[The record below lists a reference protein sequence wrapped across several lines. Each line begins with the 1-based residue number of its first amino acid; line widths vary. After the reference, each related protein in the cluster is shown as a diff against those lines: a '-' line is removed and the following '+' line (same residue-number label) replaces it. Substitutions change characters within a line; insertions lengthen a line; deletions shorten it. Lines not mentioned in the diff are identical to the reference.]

1 MKNMIIYASPD
12 VEEKILYKHRVELDE
27 LKDALKYGKP
37 KFIKQEGKIYMALTH
52 HLRYITM
59 IFEYNKP
66 FANVITAY
74 SSSEPQ
80 IRKYNKK

>member
-1 MKNMIIYASPD
+1 MKNMIIYVGPD
-12 VEEKILYKHRVELDE
+12 VGEKILYKHRIELDE
-27 LKDALKYGKP
+27 LKDTLKYGKP

-52 HLRYITM
+52 HLRYMTI

-74 SSSEPQ
+74 SSSESQ